1 MCFVVPRGGAIR
13 PRGRVP
19 VPLREMLATLSGGAL
34 RALDLFFTIFHTAV
48 MAVIVFGWIPRR
60 TRRLAL
66 VLQGVTV
73 FSWVGLGAFYG
84 FGYCP
89 LTDWHFRVL
98 MELGERDLPR
108 SYTAYLAERLT
119 GYLPS
124 EGVATFVTVGALGIA
139 LAASLALFWRDRKA
153 GGDERGGSGRV

>member
-1 MCFVVPRGGAIR
+1 MNFLY
-13 PRGRVP
+13 
-19 VPLREMLATLSGGAL
+19 PLYEMLSTLPGGAL

-48 MAVIVFGWIPRR
+48 MAVIVVGWIPRR

-66 VLQGVTV
+66 VLQGFTV
-73 FSWVGLGAFYG
+73 FSWVGLGPFYG

-98 MELGERDLPR
+98 TALGERGLPR

-124 EGVATFVTVGALGIA
+124 EGVANVVTVGTLGIA
-139 LAASLALFWRDRKA
+139 LAASLGLYWRDRKA
-153 GGDERGGSGRV
+153 LRDDRGGADA